1 MENVNPTRSEL
12 LYRKQ
17 QIKLARQGMDLL
29 KKKRDALLREFLP
42 IIDETMKLALRLERA
57 TAEAQRALALA
68 NAVEGKYILKSVSFA
83 TKGEVLVDIT
93 GTHVMGV
100 PIPVIRKAEMPVKT
114 ELERGYSITGVSARV
129 DYTAKKF
136 EEIVDIMIQSADIE
150 TRLRRLGEELQKTN
164 RRVNALENVVLPE
177 LEEQVKF
184 IFSSLDERARE
195 DHFRLKKVK
204 SKILERKIL
213 QRQAMGSDA

>member
-1 MENVNPTRSEL
+1 MEKVNPTRSEL
-12 LYRKQ
+12 LYRRQ
-17 QIKLARQGMDLL
+17 QIRLAEQGMELL

-57 TAEAQRALALA
+57 TSDAQASLALA
-68 NAVEGKYILKSVSFA
+68 KAVEGKDVLMSVGFA
-83 TKGEVLVDIT
+83 TKGEVLVDIF

-100 PIPVIRKAEMPVKT
+100 PIPVIRKSTAPVKT
-114 ELERGYSITGVSARV
+114 ELTRGYAITGVSSRV
-129 DYTAKKF
+129 DQTASKF
-136 EEIVDIMIQSADIE
+136 EEIIDVMIQSADIE

-164 RRVNALENVVLPE
+164 RRVNALENTVIPE
-177 LEEQVKF
+177 LREQVKF

-204 SKILERKIL
+204 KKIFERQGKT
-213 QRQAMGSDA
+213 

>member
-12 LYRKQ
+12 LYRRQ
-17 QIKLARQGMDLL
+17 QIKLANQGMDLL

-42 IIDETMKLALRLERA
+42 IIDETMRLSLRLERA
-57 TAEAQRALALA
+57 TADAQTALALA
-68 NAVEGKYILKSVSFA
+68 SAVEGKTVLRSVSFA
-83 TKGEVLVDIT
+83 TKGEVLVDIS

-100 PIPVIRKAEMPVKT
+100 PIPVIRKAETSTKT
-114 ELERGYSITGVSARV
+114 ELERGYSITGVGARI
-129 DYTAKKF
+129 DQTAEKF
-136 EEIVDIMIQSADIE
+136 EEIVDLMIESADIE

-164 RRVNALENVVLPE
+164 RRVNALENTVIPE

-204 SKILERKIL
+204 KKIVART
-213 QRQAMGSDA
+213 RRD

>member
-12 LYRKQ
+12 LYRRQ
-17 QIKLARQGMDLL
+17 QIKLAAQGMDLL

-42 IIDETMKLALRLERA
+42 IIDETMRLSLRLERA
-57 TAEAQRALALA
+57 TADAQQALAMA
-68 NAVEGKYILKSVSFA
+68 ESVEGKMVLRSVSFA
-83 TKGEVLVDIT
+83 TKGEVLVDIS

-100 PIPVIRKAEMPVKT
+100 PIPVIRKAETPIKT
-114 ELERGYSITGVSARV
+114 ELKRGYSITGVGARI
-129 DYTAKKF
+129 DQTAEKF
-136 EEIVDIMIQSADIE
+136 EEIVDLMIESADIE

-164 RRVNALENVVLPE
+164 RRVNALENTVIPE

-204 SKILERKIL
+204 KKIVART
-213 QRQAMGSDA
+213 RRD

>member
-12 LYRKQ
+12 LYRRE
-17 QIKLARQGMDLL
+17 QIRLAAQGMDLL

-42 IIDETMKLALRLERA
+42 IIDETMRLSLLLERA
-57 TAEAQRALALA
+57 TADAQAVLALTT
-68 NAVEGKYILKSVSFA
+68 AVEGKKVLTSVSLA
-83 TKGEVLVDIT
+83 TKGEVLVDIS

-100 PIPVIRKAEMPVKT
+100 PIPVIRKAETPIKT
-114 ELERGYSITGVSARV
+114 ELERGYAITGVSARV
-129 DYTAKKF
+129 DQTATKF
-136 EEIVDIMIQSADIE
+136 EEIVDLMIQSADIE

-164 RRVNALENVVLPE
+164 RRVNALENVVIPE
-177 LEEQVKF
+177 LQEQVKF

-204 SKILERKIL
+204 KKILARHAE
-213 QRQAMGSDA
+213 A

>member
-1 MENVNPTRSEL
+1 MESVNPTRSEL
-12 LYRKQ
+12 LYRRQ
-17 QIKLARQGMDLL
+17 QIKLASQGMDLL

-42 IIDETMKLALRLERA
+42 IIDETMRLSLRLERA
-57 TAEAQRALALA
+57 TADAQAALALA
-68 NAVEGKYILKSVSFA
+68 EAVEGRNVLRSVSFA
-83 TKGEVLVDIT
+83 TKGEVLVDIS

-100 PIPVIRKAEMPVKT
+100 PIPVIRKAETPIKT
-114 ELERGYSITGVSARV
+114 ELERGYSITGVGARI
-129 DYTAKKF
+129 DQTAEKF
-136 EEIVDIMIQSADIE
+136 EEIVDLMIESADIE

-164 RRVNALENVVLPE
+164 RRVNALENTVIPE

-204 SKILERKIL
+204 KKIVART
-213 QRQAMGSDA
+213 RRD

>member
-12 LYRKQ
+12 LYRRQ
-17 QIKLARQGMDLL
+17 QIKLANQGMDLL

-42 IIDETMKLALRLERA
+42 IIDETMRLSLRLERA
-57 TAEAQRALALA
+57 TADAQAALALA
-68 NAVEGKYILKSVSFA
+68 SAVEGKTVLRSVSFA
-83 TKGEVLVDIT
+83 TKGEVLVDIS

-100 PIPVIRKAEMPVKT
+100 PIPVIRKAETPIKT
-114 ELERGYSITGVSARV
+114 ELARGYSITGVGARI
-129 DYTAKKF
+129 DQTAEKF
-136 EEIVDIMIQSADIE
+136 EEIVDLMIESADIE

-164 RRVNALENVVLPE
+164 RRVNALENTVIPE

-204 SKILERKIL
+204 KKIVART
-213 QRQAMGSDA
+213 RRD

>member
-12 LYRKQ
+12 LYRRQ
-17 QIKLARQGMDLL
+17 QIKLAVQGMDLL

-42 IIDETMKLALRLERA
+42 IIDETMRLSLRLERA
-57 TAEAQRALALA
+57 TADAQQALAMA
-68 NAVEGKYILKSVSFA
+68 ESVEGKIVLRSVSFA
-83 TKGEVLVDIT
+83 TKGEVLVDIS

-100 PIPVIRKAEMPVKT
+100 PIPVIRKAETPIKT
-114 ELERGYSITGVSARV
+114 ELKRGYSITGVGARI
-129 DYTAKKF
+129 DHTAEKF
-136 EEIVDIMIQSADIE
+136 EEIVDLMIESADIE

-164 RRVNALENVVLPE
+164 RRVNALENTVIPE

-204 SKILERKIL
+204 KKIVART
-213 QRQAMGSDA
+213 RRD

>member
-12 LYRKQ
+12 LYRRQ
-17 QIKLARQGMDLL
+17 QIKLASQGMDLL

-42 IIDETMKLALRLERA
+42 IIDETMRLSLRLERA
-57 TAEAQRALALA
+57 TADAQAALALA
-68 NAVEGKYILKSVSFA
+68 SAVEGKTVLRSVSFA
-83 TKGEVLVDIT
+83 TKGEVLVDIS

-100 PIPVIRKAEMPVKT
+100 PIPVIRKAETPIKT
-114 ELERGYSITGVSARV
+114 ELERGYSITGVGARI
-129 DYTAKKF
+129 DQTAEKF
-136 EEIVDIMIQSADIE
+136 EEIVDLMIESADIE

-164 RRVNALENVVLPE
+164 RRVNALENTVIPE

-204 SKILERKIL
+204 KKIVART
-213 QRQAMGSDA
+213 RRD

>member
-1 MENVNPTRSEL
+1 MEKVSATRSQL
-12 LYRKQ
+12 LYCRQ
-17 QIKLARQGMDLL
+17 QIKLASQGMDLL

-42 IIDETMKLALRLERA
+42 IIDETMRLSLRLERA
-57 TAEAQRALALA
+57 TAEAQESLAMVE
-68 NAVEGKYILKSVSFA
+68 AVEGKKVLRSVSFA
-83 TKGEVLVDIT
+83 TKGEVLVDIS

-100 PIPVIRKAEMPVKT
+100 PIPVIRKAETPIKT

-129 DYTAKKF
+129 DQTASKF
-136 EEIVDIMIQSADIE
+136 EEIVDLMIESADIE

-184 IFSSLDERARE
+184 IFSALDERARE

-204 SKILERKIL
+204 KKILARAGK
-213 QRQAMGSDA
+213 R

>member
-12 LYRKQ
+12 LYRRQ
-17 QIKLARQGMDLL
+17 QIKLAAQGMDLL

-42 IIDETMKLALRLERA
+42 IIDETMRLSLRLERA
-57 TAEAQRALALA
+57 TADAQQALAMA
-68 NAVEGKYILKSVSFA
+68 ESVEGKIVLRSVSFA
-83 TKGEVLVDIT
+83 TKGEVLVDIS

-100 PIPVIRKAEMPVKT
+100 PIPVIRKAETPIKT
-114 ELERGYSITGVSARV
+114 ELKRGYSITGVGARI
-129 DYTAKKF
+129 DQTAEKF
-136 EEIVDIMIQSADIE
+136 EEIVDLMIESADIE

-164 RRVNALENVVLPE
+164 RRVNALENTVIPE

-204 SKILERKIL
+204 KKIVART
-213 QRQAMGSDA
+213 RRD

>member
-1 MENVNPTRSEL
+1 MEKVNPTRSEL

-17 QIKLARQGMDLL
+17 QINLAMMGTELL

-42 IIDETMKLALRLERA
+42 IIDETMKLSLRLERA
-57 TAEAQRALALA
+57 TADAQQTLAMTE
-68 NAVEGKYILKSVSFA
+68 AVEGRKVLRSVGFA
-83 TKGEVLVDIT
+83 TKGEVLVDIS

-100 PIPVIRKAEMPVKT
+100 PIPVIRKSSAPLKN
-114 ELERGYSITGVSARV
+114 ELERGYSITGVGARV
-129 DYTAKKF
+129 DQTAMKF

-164 RRVNALENVVLPE
+164 RRVNALENIVVPE
-177 LEEQVKF
+177 LAEQVKF
-184 IFSSLDERARE
+184 IFNSLDERARE

-204 SKILERKIL
+204 SKILQRKERT
-213 QRQAMGSDA
+213 

>member
-1 MENVNPTRSEL
+1 MEKVNPTRSEL

-17 QIKLARQGMDLL
+17 QINLAMMGTELL

-42 IIDETMKLALRLERA
+42 IIDETMKLSLRLERM
-57 TAEAQRALALA
+57 TE
-68 NAVEGKYILKSVSFA
+68 AVEGRKVLRSVGFA
-83 TKGEVLVDIT
+83 TKGEVLVDIS

-100 PIPVIRKAEMPVKT
+100 PIPVIRKSSAPLKN
-114 ELERGYSITGVSARV
+114 ELERGYSITGVGARV
-129 DYTAKKF
+129 DQTAMKF

-164 RRVNALENVVLPE
+164 RRVNALENIVVPE
-177 LEEQVKF
+177 LAEQVKF
-184 IFSSLDERARE
+184 IFNSLDERARE

-204 SKILERKIL
+204 SKILQRK
-213 QRQAMGSDA
+213 QQV

>member
-12 LYRKQ
+12 LYRRQ
-17 QIKLARQGMDLL
+17 QIKLAVQGMDLL

-42 IIDETMKLALRLERA
+42 IIDETMRLSLRLERA
-57 TAEAQRALALA
+57 TADAQQALAMA
-68 NAVEGKYILKSVSFA
+68 ESVEGKIVLRSVSFA
-83 TKGEVLVDIT
+83 TKGEVLVDIS

-100 PIPVIRKAEMPVKT
+100 PIPVIRKAETPIKT
-114 ELERGYSITGVSARV
+114 ELKRGYSITGVGARI
-129 DYTAKKF
+129 DQTAEKF
-136 EEIVDIMIQSADIE
+136 EEIVDLMIESADIE

-164 RRVNALENVVLPE
+164 RRVNALENTVIPE

-204 SKILERKIL
+204 KKIVART
-213 QRQAMGSDA
+213 RRD